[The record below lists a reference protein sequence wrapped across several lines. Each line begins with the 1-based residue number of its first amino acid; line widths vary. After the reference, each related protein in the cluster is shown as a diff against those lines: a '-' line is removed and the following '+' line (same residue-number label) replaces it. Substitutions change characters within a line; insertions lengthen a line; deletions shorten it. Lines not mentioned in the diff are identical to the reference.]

1 LKVLGWRRC
10 LFSEVENKKRD
21 DRLASRL
28 YGLSVSLL
36 NGEESMKRK
45 RILIG
50 LGVIIGLL
58 VFFFSALFF
67 IGRSMGKPG
76 RFAFGD
82 KIAVVEI
89 RGVITQ
95 SSGIIEEIHQY
106 LEDEGVKAIILRI
119 DSPGGGVG
127 PSQEIH
133 REILKI
139 KSKKKV
145 VTSMGSV
152 AASGGY
158 YIACASDLIVANP
171 GTITGSIGVVMEF
184 TNIEELFKKIG
195 IKGVVVKSGE
205 HKDIGSPFREMT
217 PDERRLLQDV
227 IDNVHEQFIK
237 AVAEGRK
244 LDRSKVTEIADGRIL
259 TGEQAK
265 QLGLVDQIGNLQDAI
280 DTTAKMVGIEGKPNI
295 LYPKKRFS
303 ILELLLK
310 ETVSIILETLNEK
323 GFELNYRLS
332 SPTG

>member
-1 LKVLGWRRC
+1 
-10 LFSEVENKKRD
+10 
-21 DRLASRL
+21 
-28 YGLSVSLL
+28 
-36 NGEESMKRK
+36 MKRK

-50 LGVIIGLL
+50 LGVIIALL

-67 IGRSMGKPG
+67 IGRSMGRPG

-89 RGVITQ
+89 SGVITQ

-133 REILKI
+133 REVLKV
-139 KSKKKV
+139 KTRKKV

-171 GTITGSIGVVMEF
+171 GTITGSIGVLMEF

-195 IKGVVVKSGE
+195 IKGVVLKSGE

-217 PDERRLLQDV
+217 PEEKKIIQAV
-227 IDNVHEQFIK
+227 IDNVHQQFIQ

-244 LDRSKVTEIADGRIL
+244 MDHSKVAQIADGRIL

-265 QLGLVDQIGNLQDAI
+265 QAGLVDQIGNLQDAI
-280 DTTAKMVGIEGKPNI
+280 DTTAKLVGIEGKPNV
-295 LYPKKRFS
+295 LYPKKKFS
-303 ILELLLK
+303 LWELLIR
-310 ETVSIILETLNEK
+310 ETVSAILQTLNEK

-332 SPTG
+332 APAG

>member
-1 LKVLGWRRC
+1 
-10 LFSEVENKKRD
+10 
-21 DRLASRL
+21 
-28 YGLSVSLL
+28 
-36 NGEESMKRK
+36 
-45 RILIG
+45 
-50 LGVIIGLL
+50 LGVIVALL

-67 IGRSMGKPG
+67 IGRSMGRPG

-82 KIAVVEI
+82 KIAIVEI
-89 RGVITQ
+89 RGVIAQ
-95 SSGIIEEIHQY
+95 SSGIIEEIHQH

-133 REILKI
+133 REVLKV
-139 KSKKKV
+139 KTRKKV

-171 GTITGSIGVVMEF
+171 GTITGSIGVLMEF

-195 IKGVVVKSGE
+195 IKGVVLKSGE

-217 PDERRLLQDV
+217 PEEKKILQAV
-227 IDNVHEQFIK
+227 IDNVHQQFIQ
-237 AVAEGRK
+237 AVADGRK
-244 LDRSKVTEIADGRIL
+244 MDPSKVAQIADGRIL

-265 QLGLVDQIGNLQDAI
+265 QAGLVDQIGNLQDAI
-280 DTTAKMVGIEGKPNI
+280 DTTAKLVGIEGKPNI
-295 LYPKKRFS
+295 LYPKRKFS
-303 ILELLLK
+303 LWELLIR
-310 ETVSIILETLNEK
+310 ETVSAILETLNEQ
-323 GFELNYRLS
+323 GFELNYRLL

>member
-1 LKVLGWRRC
+1 
-10 LFSEVENKKRD
+10 
-21 DRLASRL
+21 
-28 YGLSVSLL
+28 
-36 NGEESMKRK
+36 MKQK

-58 VFFFSALFF
+58 VFFFLALFF
-67 IGRSMGKPG
+67 IGGSMGKPG
-76 RFAFGD
+76 RFSFGD

-171 GTITGSIGVVMEF
+171 GTITGSIGVLMEF

-195 IKGVVVKSGE
+195 IKGVVVKSDE

-217 PDERRLLQDV
+217 PDEKKILQEV
-227 IDNVHEQFIK
+227 IDNVHQQFIK

-280 DTTAKMVGIEGKPNI
+280 DTTAKMVGIEGKPTI
-295 LYPKKRFS
+295 LYPRRRFS
-303 ILELLLK
+303 LWELLIR
-310 ETVSIILETLNEK
+310 ETVSAILEILSEK

-332 SPTG
+332 SPAG